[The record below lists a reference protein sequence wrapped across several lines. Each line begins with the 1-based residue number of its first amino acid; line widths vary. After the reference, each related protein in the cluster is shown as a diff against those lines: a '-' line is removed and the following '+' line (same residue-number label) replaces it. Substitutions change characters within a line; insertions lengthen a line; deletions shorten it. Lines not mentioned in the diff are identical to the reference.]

1 MIVYLHVPKC
11 AGNSTSVHLWENNN
25 LNTFLAYTKF
35 ISREISETVS
45 SLGSFERMKAY
56 LEHSSTVTGS
66 PDVISGIGVFKG
78 IEDYFTSSGS
88 IEYHTRFFNPIDR
101 AISMYKFRRGRYLG
115 VVASP
120 LIYKEGGTLIDFNA
134 MMTTEFEKEDGTE
147 RSFTEWFEYF
157 NNRTIDEYDMTSYE
171 NTLAVRGLTTDD
183 FSWIGNE
190 NNTGNLSTLNVSPT
204 YDTPERSVVE
214 ELVNTYWPN
223 DMAIYNTSLA
233 YNDITPSYLL

>member
-1 MIVYLHVPKC
+1 MIVYLHVPQC
-11 AGNSTSVHLWENNN
+11 AGTSTSVHLWENNN

-56 LEHSSTVTGS
+56 LEHSFTVTGS

-101 AISMYKFRRGRYLG
+101 AISIYKFRRGRYLG

-120 LIYKEGGTLIDFNA
+120 LIYKEGGTVIDFNA

-190 NNTGNLSTLNVSPT
+190 NNMGNLPTLNVSPT

>member
-11 AGNSTSVHLWENNN
+11 AGNSTSFHLWENNN

-78 IEDYFTSSGS
+78 IEDYFTPSGS
-88 IEYHTRFFNPIDR
+88 VEYHTRFFNPIDR

-120 LIYKEGGTLIDFNA
+120 TVYKEGGIAIDFDA

-190 NNTGNLSTLNVSPT
+190 NNTGNLPTLNVSPT

-214 ELVNTYWPN
+214 ELVNVYWPN
-223 DMAIYNTSLA
+223 DMEIYNTSLA

>member
-1 MIVYLHVPKC
+1 MIVYLHIPKC
-11 AGNSTSVHLWENNN
+11 AGNSTLQHFFNKGESYIEI
-25 LNTFLAYTKF
+25 TTKRVAQDICSS
-35 ISREISETVS
+35 ISA
-45 SLGSFERMKAY
+45 GGNFERIKGW
-56 LEHSSTVTGS
+56 LSSSSTYLGNPEYLV
-66 PDVISGIGVFKG
+66 GIGVFKG
-78 IEDYFTSSGS
+78 IQNYFTPSGS
-88 IEYHTRFFNPIDR
+88 VEYHTRFFNPIDR

-120 LIYKEGGTLIDFNA
+120 TIYKEGGIAIDFNA

-157 NNRTIDEYDMTSYE
+157 YNRTIDEYDMTSYE

-190 NNTGNLSTLNVSPT
+190 NNTGNLPTLNVSPT

-214 ELVNTYWPN
+214 ELVNVYWPN
-223 DMAIYNTSLA
+223 DMEIYNTSLA

>member
-1 MIVYLHVPKC
+1 
-11 AGNSTSVHLWENNN
+11 
-25 LNTFLAYTKF
+25 
-35 ISREISETVS
+35 
-45 SLGSFERMKAY
+45 MKAY

>member
-1 MIVYLHVPKC
+1 
-11 AGNSTSVHLWENNN
+11 
-25 LNTFLAYTKF
+25 
-35 ISREISETVS
+35 
-45 SLGSFERMKAY
+45 
-56 LEHSSTVTGS
+56 
-66 PDVISGIGVFKG
+66 
-78 IEDYFTSSGS
+78 
-88 IEYHTRFFNPIDR
+88 
-101 AISMYKFRRGRYLG
+101 MYKFRRGRYLG

-120 LIYKEGGTLIDFNA
+120 TVYKEGGTAIDFDA

-190 NNTGNLSTLNVSPT
+190 NNTGNLPTLNVSPT

-214 ELVNTYWPN
+214 ELVNVYWPN
-223 DMAIYNTSLA
+223 DMDIYNTSLA